1 MKKYGSLCVP
11 IDRTNPTRLILISEY
26 KRWVFNH
33 LLKADDI
40 ALRPIV
46 IDLFEE
52 ANELIEKLKMY
63 FLGQEEQF
71 LR

>member
-11 IDRTNPTRLILISEY
+11 TDKTNSTRLIIIYQY
-26 KRWVFNH
+26 KRWVSNH
-33 LLKADDI
+33 LLKAADI

-52 ANELIEKLKMY
+52 ANELIEKLKMD